1 MLQKLM
7 YLFSDVANT
16 QQFSATNFELC
27 THMRKIRAH
36 YGLSEA
42 HIRPRSLKIGI
53 DPPTEE
59 SKNLLN
65 CVSFT
70 LATFSLDPKL
80 SGPLKKSGPPTAAAE
95 IDVDD

>member
-1 MLQKLM
+1 MSQ
-7 YLFSDVANT
+7 
-16 QQFSATNFELC
+16 
-27 THMRKIRAH
+27 THNNSVRRILID
-36 YGLSEA
+36 GLPEA
-42 HIRPRSLKIGI
+42 QNRVWPRSLKIGI